1 MAFMRAEVST
11 AKELFLVSD
20 DIEDPVFCRYNGIDL
35 PCGYYDDKVFNED
48 NMTPREF
55 DEYNA
60 VYKVLR
66 KFPRMKR
73 FEIVSMY
80 YGRLTAP
87 GYMDCTEYVLG
98 DTIAEVAQALLDMYY
113 DTDGMDDDEKE
124 DEEMLM
130 RIVEN
135 AWCV

>member
-1 MAFMRAEVST
+1 MAFMRAEVSN
-11 AKELFLVSD
+11 ARELFLVSD
-20 DIEDPVFCRYNGIDL
+20 DIEGPVFCRHNGIDL
-35 PCGYYDDKVFNED
+35 PCGHYTDQVFNED
-48 NMTPREF
+48 NMTQKEL

-60 VYKVLR
+60 VYRVLR

-73 FEIVSMY
+73 FEIVNMY
-80 YGRLTAP
+80 YGNLTAP
-87 GYMDCTEYVLG
+87 GYMDCTDYTLG

-113 DTDGMDDDEKE
+113 DTDEMDDEEKE
-124 DEEMLM
+124 DEDMLM